1 MKIPGQYQHFTLCSM
16 PIVCDDISNKV
27 LPSQSGWWHRVK
39 GIGDPA
45 DHQLQPISV
54 TGALFASLWFIYK
67 RNCLL
72 IMGLLHLNSLPPSL
86 PYSLPLPPPSP
97 LSLSLSVT
105 STIVGLHL
113 AFHCLVL
120 SLPYPVLLSL
130 LHLTLPALLFSTD
143 FIALKPGKQCSGKD
157 FHVGGS

>member
-97 LSLSLSVT
+97 LSLSLSL
-105 STIVGLHL
+105 SNFYNSGSP
-113 AFHCLVL
+113 FSL
-120 SLPYPVLLSL
+120 SLFSAIPPVPCPLI
-130 LHLTLPALLFSTD
+130 PAPLN
-143 FIALKPGKQCSGKD
+143 PSGSIIFYRLYRSETRKAMQW
-157 FHVGGS
+157 